1 MFPEN
6 APIHDHR
13 ESGLPRA
20 LGCLRMRDALLHPHG
35 LRADADGALDD
46 LWDSLRAAKDVH
58 NFHFFRDCFQAGVTL
73 FTQHFAL
80 VRIDGDNAV
89 ADGLRSEEH
98 TSELQSPMY
107 LVCRLLLEKKKKKKI
122 IH

>member
-1 MFPEN
+1 MSSVYFVTSPSPTAIYTFPYTTLF
-6 APIHDHR
+6 R
-13 ESGLPRA
+13 S
-20 LGCLRMRDALLHPHG
+20 ALLHPHG

-46 LWDSLRAAKDVH
+46 LWNCLRAAKDVH

-89 ADGLRSEEH
+89 ADGLQILRD
-98 TSELQSPMY
+98 TVAWPAA
-107 LVCRLLLEKKKKKKI
+107 I
-122 IH
+122 